1 MCPGR
6 GIECDNGGPRGDP
19 SQGQRNGSGTFNC
32 RNFACNEV
40 MARELGVRPA
50 IMLMN
55 SSILSVD
62 EMLTIF
68 PPSTEGTGAAD
79 TVTGESL

>member
-1 MCPGR
+1 
-6 GIECDNGGPRGDP
+6 
-19 SQGQRNGSGTFNC
+19 
-32 RNFACNEV
+32 
-40 MARELGVRPA
+40 MARELEVRPE

-55 SSILSVD
+55 SNILLVSVD

-79 TVTGESL
+79 TVTGKSL